1 MRLAFVGLVVVL
13 AIASPA
19 WASFPGRNGLLA
31 FDAYEVNEES
41 TDILIDNVF
50 VGIAHIPG
58 GPRHLFARGSEPA
71 YSPNGR
77 VVAYAAPDSRKGIW
91 LAGPDCRWPKRSGP
105 APCSRLRRLTRGDD
119 SSPAWLPTGKRI
131 AFVRGLYDRDRI
143 YTVGANGGGLRF
155 LARGRAPDWSSKGSL
170 AFSGTRGELRV
181 REPGGRMRT
190 VAAIGSEPSWAPGG
204 NRLAFLS
211 ESTNA
216 PRTALNTIHADG
228 TGLLKLRQFDNY
240 SVGNWGA
247 LSPTWSPDGRWIAF
261 IKTGEPPYTGPVNA
275 ITPSGEKTRLLMSWI
290 TECQPC
296 FNSPNLSALAWQP
309 RRPRSTRVTGGAH
322 RRMPRGHQ

>member
-1 MRLAFVGLVVVL
+1 MRLAFVWLVVVL
-13 AIASPA
+13 AVASPA
-19 WASFPGRNGLLA
+19 WATFPGRNGLLA

-77 VVAYAAPDSRKGIW
+77 MVAYAGPDSRKGIW

-119 SSPAWLPTGKRI
+119 SSPAWSPTGKRI
-131 AFVRGLYDRDRI
+131 TFVRGLYDRDRI

-155 LARGRAPDWSSKGSL
+155 LARGRAPDWSSKGAL
-170 AFSGTRGELRV
+170 AFSGTHGELRV
-181 REPGGRMRT
+181 RAPGGRMRT
-190 VAAIGSEPSWAPGG
+190 LAASGSEPSWAPGG

-211 ESTNA
+211 ENIKA
-216 PRTALNTIHADG
+216 ERTALQTIHADG
-228 TGLLKLRQFDNY
+228 TGLVKLRQFYSY
-240 SVGNWGA
+240 SVSYWGA
-247 LSPTWSPDGRWIAF
+247 SSPTWSPDGRWIAF
-261 IKTGEPPYTGPVNA
+261 IKTGEPPYTGPVYA
-275 ITPSGEKTRLLMSWI
+275 VRPSGGELRLLMGGV
-290 TECQPC
+290 TDCRPC
-296 FNSPNLSALAWQP
+296 FNSPNLSTLAWQP
-309 RRPRSTRVTGGAH
+309 LRHSSTLVTGGA
-322 RRMPRGHQ
+322 RGRMSRGHR